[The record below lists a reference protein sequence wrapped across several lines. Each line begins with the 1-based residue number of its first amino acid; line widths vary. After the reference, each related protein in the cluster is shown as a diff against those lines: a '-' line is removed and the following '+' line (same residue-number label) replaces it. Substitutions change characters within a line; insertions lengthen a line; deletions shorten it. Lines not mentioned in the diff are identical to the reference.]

1 MITSRNQGQIFGAKP
16 SMEEF
21 ERQLEADP
29 ATQAFGK
36 LTALWAASVNTAK
49 TFKRISGK
57 VSFAPHRH
65 HPAR

>member
-21 ERQLEADP
+21 GRQLEADP
-29 ATQAFGK
+29 TYQAFNK
-36 LTALWAASVNTAK
+36 LTAFLAAFIGAIKLLQRATTK
-49 TFKRISGK
+49 I
-57 VSFAPHRH
+57 SFALYRH